1 MGSSSQR
8 KVLGIITAALLALTY
23 FAAGFAVCAG
33 APTVTEQLAA
43 RTVRADLSPF
53 EREQLTSLAVATRDY
68 TVGAHDRGALA
79 EALAQA
85 NRDAGTPYASLAPD
99 ELLIQAPD
107 EYALDE
113 AALAHLDD
121 VNEVTSRFFMP
132 ILGVAVLAG
141 FCIMATYRM
150 FGSRTVA
157 GALIGAG
164 ATVLA
169 VLTVL
174 GVWGAFGFNGLF
186 SGLHALFFQSGTWI
200 FPVDSLLICMYPQ
213 AFWVGMG
220 AVWLVTSCLL
230 AALSIA
236 GGAIMLRRERKH
248 AMQQEGQAQPTPD
261 DSRS

>member
-1 MGSSSQR
+1 MGASTQQ

-33 APTVTEQLAA
+33 VPAVTEQLAT
-43 RTVRADLSPF
+43 RTARADLSPF

-68 TVGAHDRGALA
+68 TVGAHDQSALA

-85 NRDAGTPYASLAPD
+85 NRDAGTPYTSMAPE
-99 ELLIQAPD
+99 ELLAQAPD

-132 ILGVAVLAG
+132 ILGAAVLAG
-141 FCIMATYRM
+141 FCIMAGYRM
-150 FGSRTVA
+150 FGSRMVA
-157 GALIGAG
+157 RALIGAG
-164 ATVLA
+164 AVVLA
-169 VLTVL
+169 VLAVL
-174 GVWGAFGFNGLF
+174 GIWGIFGFNGLF
-186 SGLHALFFQSGTWI
+186 SGMHALFFQSGTWV

-213 AFWVGMG
+213 TFWMGMG
-220 AVWLVTSCLL
+220 AVWLSISCLL

-236 GGAIMLRRERKH
+236 GGAIMLRRERKR
-248 AMQQEGQAQPTPD
+248 AMQQEEQPASG